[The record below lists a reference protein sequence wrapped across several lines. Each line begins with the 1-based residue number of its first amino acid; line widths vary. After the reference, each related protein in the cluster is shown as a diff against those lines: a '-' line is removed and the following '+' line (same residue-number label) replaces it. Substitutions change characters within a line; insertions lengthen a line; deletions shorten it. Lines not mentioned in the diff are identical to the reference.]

1 MRLFA
6 GWLYALGLVAT
17 LGGIIVWVS
26 NIPNIPDEDDLV
38 WKRGFLIGIL
48 LDYDFDGLHVVN
60 MRLRDEETLYTYHS
74 IYPSYVAVR
83 DRLGIY
89 RDVEILVDRSADTS
103 AGGTVRMWGVIEH
116 DPFDEG
122 ISVSFDEIRR
132 EVTQTELSWQRVA
145 LIVLAAGLAA
155 ILAGFAIRRAVPWV
169 PRDPRA

>member
-17 LGGIIVWVS
+17 LGGAIVWVS

-38 WKRGFLIGIL
+38 WKRGYLIGIV
-48 LDYDFDGLHVVN
+48 LDYDYDGLFVVT
-60 MRLRDEETLYTYHS
+60 MRLRGDDTLYTYHS
-74 IYPSYVAVR
+74 TYPDYIAVR

-89 RDVEILVDRSADTS
+89 RDVEVLVDRTAAATG
-103 AGGTVRMWGVIEH
+103 AGTVRMWGVIEH

-132 EVTQTELSWQRVA
+132 EVTQTERSWQRVA
-145 LIVLAAGLAA
+145 LIVLGAGLTAM
-155 ILAGFAIRRAVPWV
+155 LAGFAIRRVFPYVPK
-169 PRDPRA
+169 DPTA